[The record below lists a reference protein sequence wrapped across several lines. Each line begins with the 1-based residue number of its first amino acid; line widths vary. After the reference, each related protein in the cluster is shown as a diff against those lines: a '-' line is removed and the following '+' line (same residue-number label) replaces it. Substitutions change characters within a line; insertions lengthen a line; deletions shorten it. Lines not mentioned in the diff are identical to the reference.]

1 MPSDI
6 LIGDDILEVTPT
18 PQETVPAVDSGTPE
32 SVSEH
37 LLLMLDTYVSLV
49 PSPTPEQIDALSFA
63 LSMPV
68 ADLTRLIDSM
78 LVAGDD
84 FGNVQ
89 TVIAEEPSEGFDI
102 EEPMEFFVEADL
114 QEDIDKE
121 IETEDDEL
129 IDELEVDGEEDGEDQ
144 IDEFSQDGISN
155 PTRKEPTGESA

>member
-6 LIGDDILEVTPT
+6 LIGDDILEVTPA

-37 LLLMLDTYVSLV
+37 LLLLLDTFVSLV
-49 PSPTPEQIDALSFA
+49 HSPTPEQIDALSFA

-68 ADLTRLIDSM
+68 EDLTRLIDSM

-89 TVIAEEPSEGFDI
+89 TVIAEDPVEGFDI
-102 EEPMEFFVEADL
+102 EEPMEFFVEADV
-114 QEDIDKE
+114 QEDVDKE
-121 IETEDDEL
+121 IEVEDDEL
-129 IDELEVDGEEDGEDQ
+129 VEELEVDGEDDGEDQ
-144 IDEFSQDGISN
+144 IDEFSQDGISD
-155 PTRKEPTGESA
+155 PARKEPTGDAA